1 MGAFNVTPDELDA
14 LAKHIGDISDQIQ
27 AEARTVQG
35 AADGVASGWAGNAAA
50 AFQSLMARMN
60 EDVTKLDRALQAIQE
75 QISSSADVYAR
86 NEAEQ
91 EQSVTGIGNRL

>member
-1 MGAFNVTPDELDA
+1 MSGFTATPAELDA

-35 AADGVASGWAGNAAA
+35 AADGVASGWSGNAAT

-75 QISSSADVYAR
+75 QIASTADVYAR
-86 NEAEQ
+86 NEEEQ
-91 EQSVTGIGNRL
+91 EQSVTGIAGRL

>member
-1 MGAFNVTPDELDA
+1 MSGFTATPAELDA

-35 AADGVASGWAGNAAA
+35 AADGVASGWSGNAAT

-60 EDVTKLDRALQAIQE
+60 EDVTKLDRALQAIQQ
-75 QISSSADVYAR
+75 QIASTADVYAR
-86 NEAEQ
+86 NEEEQ
-91 EQSVTGIGNRL
+91 EQSVTGIAGRL

>member
-1 MGAFNVTPDELDA
+1 MSGFTATTAELDA

-50 AFQSLMARMN
+50 AFQNLMARMN

-75 QISSSADVYAR
+75 QIASTADVYAR
-86 NEAEQ
+86 NEEEQ
-91 EQSVTGIGNRL
+91 EQSVTGIAGRL

>member
-1 MGAFNVTPDELDA
+1 MAAFTATPEELDA

-27 AEARTVQG
+27 GQARTVQG
-35 AADGVASGWAGNAAA
+35 AADGVASAWGGNAAA
-50 AFQSLMARMN
+50 AFQQLMVRMN

-91 EQSVTGIGNRL
+91 EQSVQGIASRL

>member
-1 MGAFNVTPDELDA
+1 MSSFTATPEELDA

-35 AADGVASGWAGNAAA
+35 AADGVASGWSGNAAA

-75 QISSSADVYAR
+75 QIASTADVYAR

-91 EQSVTGIGNRL
+91 EQSVSGIAGRL